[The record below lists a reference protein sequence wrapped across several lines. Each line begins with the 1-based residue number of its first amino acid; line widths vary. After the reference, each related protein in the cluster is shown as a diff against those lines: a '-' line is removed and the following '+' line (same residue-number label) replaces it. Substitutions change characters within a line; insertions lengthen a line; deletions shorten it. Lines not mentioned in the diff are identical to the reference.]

1 MGVLIDFISLI
12 VIGGIVA
19 LTDENK
25 KLFAIK
31 SSVILAIVLMI
42 AVSGIFGAF
51 TLNNYYVYPIAV
63 LVAVIAIIFGF
74 IAKPR
79 LNETV
84 STLILIAIYYLLSKA
99 SIDVLTI
106 IFVQAFAIIL
116 LLSGIENQVALGA
129 IAILSA
135 NAFTEPNAFNIGYL
149 LPIMACVIVF
159 NAVYQMLYNY
169 NLAKNHLKIGTKSFM
184 ALNKLRFVN
193 QMITK
198 L

>member
-1 MGVLIDFISLI
+1 MAVIIDFISLI
-12 VIGGIVA
+12 VIGGVVA

-25 KLFAIK
+25 KLFAMK
-31 SSVILAIVLMI
+31 SCVILAIVLMI
-42 AVSGIFGAF
+42 AVSSIFGAF

-79 LNETV
+79 PTEIV
-84 STLILIAIYYLLSKA
+84 STLILIAIYYLLLKA

-116 LLSGIENQVALGA
+116 LLTGIENQVSLGA

-135 NAFTEPNAFNIGYL
+135 NALTELNGFSIGYL
-149 LPIMACVIVF
+149 LPIMAFVIVF
-159 NAVYQMLYNY
+159 NAINQIFSNY
-169 NLAKNHLKIGTKSFM
+169 KFANNPLKIGTKSFM
-184 ALNKLRFVN
+184 VLNK
-193 QMITK
+193 
-198 L
+198 